1 MSFFSKRKL
10 LLCVISVKIN
20 EGKFVPKVHLTIN
33 RNSKGLIKVLVKLNP
48 IFTLRCSSLPR
59 SQKRVH
65 PPLVGKFISI
75 KSNSKG
81 LIKVRVK
88 LNPIFTL
95 RSTLPRSQLVLPLVP
110 KPLVLPPLVLP
121 LPRLLLPPLVLRRL
135 PP

>member
-1 MSFFSKRKL
+1 M
-10 LLCVISVKIN
+10 KIN

-75 KSNSKG
+75 KRNSKG
-81 LIKVRVK
+81 HIKVRVK
-88 LNPIFTL
+88 LNPTFTL
-95 RSTLPRSQLVLPLVP
+95 RSTLPRSRLVP
-110 KPLVLPPLVLP
+110 PLVLPPLVLP
-121 LPRLLLPPLVLRRL
+121 PLVLPPLALPPPRLLLPPLVLRRL